1 MSNKFFFD
9 VLLPRVVYLPYF
21 VAKAVL
27 LFMSPVHR
35 LSGSQPAKTINST
48 LCIEAGVKGWESIE
62 FKELYQSA
70 CEYLQPEN
78 VHQLIVHPEKN
89 YIEQVSSALSTKR
102 ITHYL
107 YDPRT
112 GGSGFWLRL
121 WQSLRLAILLQ
132 KHDVVPI
139 VLMSDLSVR
148 IQRSQGAIVSARRG
162 LVVCFMSPRR
172 TTSFFPHRRL
182 IGPSLMP
189 FSVKTKQMLDNL
201 IEKRPRNS
209 PAKTIFIGS
218 LYEPRTTTLEKIRSG
233 LAVRGFAFEIKGRIV
248 GAARVT
254 DHEYWATLC
263 YSDIIVTTADQGI
276 HYTTASGRMVQRG
289 ADRIDIPQ
297 LVYRYLE
304 AIASGVLL
312 AAPDVPSVRRYFTP
326 GEHFISFDSPESA
339 IEVISNFLENDMERL
354 KIARQGKER
363 ADALISSRCFWMS
376 VDNSL
381 GSDSLI

>member
-9 VLLPRVVYLPYF
+9 VLLPRIVYLPYLA
-21 VAKAVL
+21 AKVVL
-27 LFMSPVHR
+27 LFMSLVHR

-89 YIEQVSSALSTKR
+89 YIEQVSSALSTKS

-132 KHDVVPI
+132 KYDVVPI
-139 VLMSDLSVR
+139 VLLSDISLR
-148 IQRSQGAIVSARRG
+148 ISRAQSAIVSARKG
-162 LVVCFMSPRR
+162 VAISFMSSKCAA
-172 TTSFFPHRRL
+172 SFFPHRRL

-189 FSVKTKQMLDNL
+189 FSVKTKQMLDVF
-201 IEKRPRNS
+201 IEQRQQNM
-209 PAKTIFIGS
+209 PAKAIFVGS
-218 LYEPRTTTLEKIRSG
+218 LYEPRTTTLDKVRSG
-233 LAVRGFAFEIKGRIV
+233 LAARGFAFEIQGRVV
-248 GAARVT
+248 GSPRVS
-254 DHEYWATLC
+254 DYDYWTKLC
-263 YSDIIVTTADQGI
+263 YSDIVFTTAEQGI
-276 HYTTASGRMVQRG
+276 HYKTSSGRMVQRG
-289 ADRIDIPQ
+289 ADRIDISQ

-304 AIASGVLL
+304 AIASGALL
-312 AAPDVPSVRRYFTP
+312 VAPDVPSVRRYFTP

-339 IEVISNFLENDMERL
+339 IEVISHFLLNDMERL
-354 KIARQGKER
+354 KIASQGKER
-363 ADALISSRCFWMS
+363 ADALITSRCFWMS